1 MGILFLGD
9 WERGLTMG
17 RSSVAYYRL
26 DIHARRGK
34 NITESYSVHN
44 IENGYGVLAYFKS
57 FLSFVKA
64 NVDTKSIIRD
74 EFHHRIYVVKEIN
87 SWGCVVATTIL
98 CGTYG
103 DEIKL
108 INMATGED
116 HDVDP
121 EEAAGRECSL
131 VLACPKGSTVAEFAV
146 EYRDSD
152 NCTPVAL
159 VFLKQLRALFKE
171 LQAPMKPILEP
182 QTWLDQS
189 KLEQLSIP
197 VQTVPC
203 KVQLSGMDGSEDD
216 DEGNGEAD
224 ASLRLVLTPNEGG
237 EFSKIFK
244 NKLFKA
250 KLKKSATLC
259 LPDIVDQEFNIA
271 NTPIQAT
278 VSENKRRKSFLI
290 GNEKAPSIRRML
302 TDFGQD
308 YLSVRKFTD
317 EAADDML
324 EHYKEEVKLESG
336 WDSGHQTYQDLPSSP
351 EWSENQ
357 LLIRKKSKEEKEEKE
372 E

>member
-1 MGILFLGD
+1 
-9 WERGLTMG
+9 MG
-17 RSSVAYYRL
+17 RSSVAYYSL
-26 DIHARRGK
+26 DIHARSGK
-34 NITESYSVHN
+34 NITESYSVHD
-44 IENGYGVLAYFKS
+44 IESGYGVLAYFKS

-64 NVDTKSIIRD
+64 SVNTKRTIKD
-74 EFHHRIYVVKEIN
+74 EHRQRIYVVKEIN
-87 SWGCVVATTIL
+87 SWGCVVAATIL

-116 HDVDP
+116 RDVDP

-131 VLACPKGSTVAEFAV
+131 VLACPKGSKVAEFAV

-152 NCTPVAL
+152 NCTPVAV

-182 QTWLDQS
+182 QTWLDNS
-189 KLEQLSIP
+189 ELEQFSIP

-224 ASLRLVLTPNEGG
+224 ASLRLVLTPNGG
-237 EFSKIFK
+237 GVFSKIFK

-250 KLKKSATLC
+250 KLKTSATLS

-271 NTPIQAT
+271 DTPIQAT
-278 VSENKRRKSFLI
+278 VSEKKRRKSFLI
-290 GNEKAPSIRRML
+290 GNEKAPSIRRIL
-302 TDFGQD
+302 TDFGQE

-324 EHYKEEVKLESG
+324 KHYEEDVKLKSG
-336 WDSGHQTYQDLPSSP
+336 WDSGPQTYKDLPFSP
-351 EWSENQ
+351 EWSEDQ
-357 LLIRKKSKEEKEEKE
+357 LLIRKKS
-372 E
+372 

>member
-1 MGILFLGD
+1 
-9 WERGLTMG
+9 MG
-17 RSSVAYYRL
+17 RSSVAYYSL
-26 DIHARRGK
+26 DIHARSGK
-34 NITESYSVHN
+34 NITESYSVHD

-64 NVDTKSIIRD
+64 SVNTKRTIKD
-74 EFHHRIYVVKEIN
+74 EHRQRIYVVKEIN
-87 SWGCVVATTIL
+87 SWGCVVAATIL

-116 HDVDP
+116 RDVDP

-131 VLACPKGSTVAEFAV
+131 VLACPKGSKVAEFAV

-152 NCTPVAL
+152 NCTPVAV

-182 QTWLDQS
+182 QTWLDNS
-189 KLEQLSIP
+189 ELEQFSIP

-224 ASLRLVLTPNEGG
+224 ASLRLVLTPNGG
-237 EFSKIFK
+237 GVFSKIFK

-250 KLKKSATLC
+250 KLKTSATLS

-271 NTPIQAT
+271 DTPIQAT
-278 VSENKRRKSFLI
+278 VSEKKRRKSFLI
-290 GNEKAPSIRRML
+290 GNEKAPSIRRIL
-302 TDFGQD
+302 TDFGQE
-308 YLSVRKFTD
+308 YLSARKFTD

-324 EHYKEEVKLESG
+324 KHYEEDVKLKSG
-336 WDSGHQTYQDLPSSP
+336 WDSGPQTYKDLPFSP
-351 EWSENQ
+351 EWSEDQ
-357 LLIRKKSKEEKEEKE
+357 LLIRKKS
-372 E
+372 

>member
-1 MGILFLGD
+1 
-9 WERGLTMG
+9 MG

-26 DIHARRGK
+26 KIHDRSKK
-34 NITESYSVHN
+34 NIPELHSVHD
-44 IENGYGVLAYFKS
+44 IEDGYGVLAYFKG

-64 NVDTKSIIRD
+64 SVKSKNTKRIIKD
-74 EFHHRIYVVKEIN
+74 EYHQRIYVVKEVH
-87 SWGCVVATTIL
+87 SWGCVVAATIL

-103 DEIKL
+103 DEMRL
-108 INMATGED
+108 YDMATGMD
-116 HDVDP
+116 RSFGD
-121 EEAAGRECSL
+121 EAAGRECSL

-146 EYRDSD
+146 EYRDFD
-152 NCTPVAL
+152 NATTVAQ
-159 VFLKQLRALFKE
+159 VFLKQLRALFNN
-171 LQAPMKPILEP
+171 LQAPLKPILEP
-182 QTWLDQS
+182 QTWLDNS
-189 KLEQLSIP
+189 ELEQFSIP

-237 EFSKIFK
+237 AFPNIFK

-250 KLKKSATLC
+250 KLKEAATLC
-259 LPDIVDQEFNIA
+259 LPDIMDQEFNIA
-271 NTPIQAT
+271 DTPIQAT
-278 VSENKRRKSFLI
+278 VSENNRRKSFLI

-324 EHYKEEVKLESG
+324 GHYKKEDVKLKSG
-336 WDSGHQTYQDLPSSP
+336 WDSGPQTYRDLPFSP
-351 EWSENQ
+351 EWSED
-357 LLIRKKSKEEKEEKE
+357 LLHIRKKSK
-372 E
+372 

>member
-1 MGILFLGD
+1 
-9 WERGLTMG
+9 MG

-26 DIHARRGK
+26 KIHARSGK
-34 NITESYSVHN
+34 NITELYSVHD

-64 NVDTKSIIRD
+64 SVNNKRTIRD
-74 EFHHRIYVVKEIN
+74 EYRRRIYVVKEVH
-87 SWGCVVATTIL
+87 SWGCVVAATIL

-108 INMATGED
+108 FNMATGED

-131 VLACPKGSTVAEFAV
+131 VLACPKGSKEAEFAV

-152 NCTPVAL
+152 NCTPVAV
-159 VFLKQLRALFKE
+159 VFLKQLRALFNE

-182 QTWLDQS
+182 QTWLDNS
-189 KLEQLSIP
+189 ELEQFSIP

-203 KVQLSGMDGSEDD
+203 KVQLSAMDGSEDD
-216 DEGNGEAD
+216 DEGKGEAD
-224 ASLRLVLTPNEGG
+224 ASLRLVLTPKEGKV
-237 EFSKIFK
+237 FSKIFK
-244 NKLFKA
+244 NLLFKL
-250 KLKKSATLC
+250 KLKQSATLS
-259 LPDIVDQEFNIA
+259 LPDIVDQEFNIQ
-271 NTPIQAT
+271 NTAIQAT
-278 VSENKRRKSFLI
+278 VSENNRRKSFLI
-290 GNEKAPSIRRML
+290 GDEKTPSIRRML

-324 EHYKEEVKLESG
+324 EHYKKEGLQLRSG
-336 WDSGHQTYQDLPSSP
+336 WDSGHQTFKDLQDSP
-351 EWSENQ
+351 KWSEDQ
-357 LLIRKKSKEEKEEKE
+357 LLIRKKNRKDKEDEDDKED
-372 E
+372 